1 MKLKELVIFGGL
13 ASKAEAMAHKQIIPE
28 DTVLVSVVSP
38 SGLPVTPLCFVP
50 IGKSLLKEIQ
60 DILDAEDV
68 DFEPLQV
75 KPREVSPLDVVQA
88 TDLESP
94 EPEIEE
100 VVVETNVADTVTEL
114 ESVLNPDSIETIE
127 IDIVNTP
134 TPKPAKKKKEKT
146 NG

>member
-50 IGKSLLKEIQ
+50 IGRSLLKEIQ
-60 DILDAEDV
+60 EVLDAEDV

-75 KPREVSPLDVVQA
+75 KPRDISPLDVVQA

-94 EPEIEE
+94 EPEIKEVIEETVVLTASKSEPDPEPITEAIVEE
-100 VVVETNVADTVTEL
+100 V
-114 ESVLNPDSIETIE
+114 
-127 IDIVNTP
+127 
-134 TPKPAKKKKEKT
+134 KPAPTRKKKEKT

>member
-28 DTVLVSVVSP
+28 ETVLVSVVSP

-50 IGKSLLKEIQ
+50 IGRSLLKEIQ
-60 DILDAEDV
+60 DVLDAEDV

-75 KPREVSPLDVVQA
+75 KLREISPLDVVQA

-100 VVVETNVADTVTEL
+100 VVEPEPEPITEVIVEAL
-114 ESVLNPDSIETIE
+114 
-127 IDIVNTP
+127 
-134 TPKPAKKKKEKT
+134 KPVKVKKEKT

>member
-60 DILDAEDV
+60 DVLDAEDV

-75 KPREVSPLDVVQA
+75 KPRDISPLDVVQA

-100 VVVETNVADTVTEL
+100 VIEETVVLTASEPEPDPEPITEVVVEEVKTAR
-114 ESVLNPDSIETIE
+114 
-127 IDIVNTP
+127 
-134 TPKPAKKKKEKT
+134 KKREKT

>member
-60 DILDAEDV
+60 DVLDAEDI

-94 EPEIEE
+94 EPLVDEIVEE
-100 VVVETNVADTVTEL
+100 MDVAEL

-134 TPKPAKKKKEKT
+134 TPKPVKAKKEKT

>member
-1 MKLKELVIFGGL
+1 
-13 ASKAEAMAHKQIIPE
+13 MAHKQIIPE
-28 DTVLVSVVSP
+28 DTVLVSIISP
-38 SGLPVTPLCFVP
+38 TGLPVTPLCFVP

-60 DILDAEDV
+60 DVLDAEDV

-75 KPREVSPLDVVQA
+75 KPREMSPLDVVQA

-100 VVVETNVADTVTEL
+100 VIEETVVLTASEPEPDPEPITEVVVK
-114 ESVLNPDSIETIE
+114 EVKT
-127 IDIVNTP
+127 
-134 TPKPAKKKKEKT
+134 ARKKKEKT

>member
-13 ASKAEAMAHKQIIPE
+13 VSRAEAMAHKQIIPE

-50 IGKSLLKEIQ
+50 IGRSLLKEIQ
-60 DILDAEDV
+60 DVLDAEDV

-75 KPREVSPLDVVQA
+75 KPRDISPLDVVQA

-100 VVVETNVADTVTEL
+100 VVEPEPEPITEVIVEEVKTAR
-114 ESVLNPDSIETIE
+114 
-127 IDIVNTP
+127 
-134 TPKPAKKKKEKT
+134 KKREKT

>member
-1 MKLKELVIFGGL
+1 LKLQQENKMKLKELVIFGGL
-13 ASKAEAMAHKQIIPE
+13 TSKAEAMAHSRIIPE

-38 SGLPVTPLCFVP
+38 TGLPVTPLCFVP

-60 DILDAEDV
+60 DVLDAEDI

-75 KPREVSPLDVVQA
+75 KPREISPLDVVQA

-100 VVVETNVADTVTEL
+100 ISLAPSDPVPVPQETETTSVVVDTQ
-114 ESVLNPDSIETIE
+114 
-127 IDIVNTP
+127 
-134 TPKPAKKKKEKT
+134 KPIKKKKEKL
-146 NG
+146 NGGDE

>member
-38 SGLPVTPLCFVP
+38 TGLPVTPLCFVP

-60 DILDAEDV
+60 DVLDAEDV

-75 KPREVSPLDVVQA
+75 KPRDISPLDVVQA

-100 VVVETNVADTVTEL
+100 VIEETVVLTASEPE
-114 ESVLNPDSIETIE
+114 PDPEPITTTIVE
-127 IDIVNTP
+127 EA
-134 TPKPAKKKKEKT
+134 PKPAKKKKEKT

>member
-13 ASKAEAMAHKQIIPE
+13 ASKAEAMAHSRIIPE

-38 SGLPVTPLCFVP
+38 TGLPVTPLCFVP

-60 DILDAEDV
+60 DVLDAEDI

-75 KPREVSPLDVVQA
+75 KPRDISPLDVVQA

-94 EPEIEE
+94 EPEPIEIITLAPSDP
-100 VVVETNVADTVTEL
+100 VPVPQ
-114 ESVLNPDSIETIE
+114 ESTSMPDVIETQ
-127 IDIVNTP
+127 
-134 TPKPAKKKKEKT
+134 KPIKKKKEKL
-146 NG
+146 NGGDE

>member
-28 DTVLVSVVSP
+28 ETVLVSVVSP

-50 IGKSLLKEIQ
+50 IGRSLLKEIQ
-60 DILDAEDV
+60 DVLDAEDV

-75 KPREVSPLDVVQA
+75 KLREISPLDVVQA

-100 VVVETNVADTVTEL
+100 VVEPEPEPITEVIVEA
-114 ESVLNPDSIETIE
+114 
-127 IDIVNTP
+127 
-134 TPKPAKKKKEKT
+134 PKPIKVKKEKT

>member
-13 ASKAEAMAHKQIIPE
+13 VSRAEAMAHKQIIPE

-38 SGLPVTPLCFVP
+38 TGLPVTPLCFVP
-50 IGKSLLKEIQ
+50 IGRSLLKEIQ
-60 DILDAEDV
+60 DVLDAEDV

-75 KPREVSPLDVVQA
+75 KLRDISPLDVVQA

-100 VVVETNVADTVTEL
+100 VVEPEPEPITEVIVEA
-114 ESVLNPDSIETIE
+114 
-127 IDIVNTP
+127 
-134 TPKPAKKKKEKT
+134 PKPVKVKKEKT

>member
-50 IGKSLLKEIQ
+50 IGRSLLKEIQ
-60 DILDAEDV
+60 DVLDAEDV

-75 KPREVSPLDVVQA
+75 KLREISPLDVVQA

-100 VVVETNVADTVTEL
+100 VVEPEPEPITEVIVEA
-114 ESVLNPDSIETIE
+114 
-127 IDIVNTP
+127 
-134 TPKPAKKKKEKT
+134 PKPAKAKKEKT

>member
-13 ASKAEAMAHKQIIPE
+13 VSRAEAMAHKQIIPE

-50 IGKSLLKEIQ
+50 IGRSLLKEIQ
-60 DILDAEDV
+60 DVLDAEDV

-75 KPREVSPLDVVQA
+75 KPRDISPLDVVQA

-100 VVVETNVADTVTEL
+100 VVEPEPEPITE
-114 ESVLNPDSIETIE
+114 VVIEEVKT
-127 IDIVNTP
+127 
-134 TPKPAKKKKEKT
+134 ARKKKEKT

>member
-50 IGKSLLKEIQ
+50 IGRSLLKEIQ
-60 DILDAEDV
+60 DVLDAEDV

-75 KPREVSPLDVVQA
+75 KLREISPLDVVQA
-88 TDLESP
+88 TDLKSP

-100 VVVETNVADTVTEL
+100 VVEPEPEPITEVIVEA
-114 ESVLNPDSIETIE
+114 
-127 IDIVNTP
+127 
-134 TPKPAKKKKEKT
+134 PKPIKVKKEKT

>member
-50 IGKSLLKEIQ
+50 IGRSLLKEIQ
-60 DILDAEDV
+60 DVLDAEDV

-100 VVVETNVADTVTEL
+100 VIEETVILTASEPEPDPEPITTVIVE
-114 ESVLNPDSIETIE
+114 ET
-127 IDIVNTP
+127 
-134 TPKPAKKKKEKT
+134 KPAPTRKKKEKT

>member
-50 IGKSLLKEIQ
+50 IGRSLLKEIQ
-60 DILDAEDV
+60 DVLDAEDV

-75 KPREVSPLDVVQA
+75 KLREISPLDVVQA

-100 VVVETNVADTVTEL
+100 VVETE
-114 ESVLNPDSIETIE
+114 PETITE
-127 IDIVNTP
+127 VIVEA
-134 TPKPAKKKKEKT
+134 PKPVKVKKEKT

>member
-13 ASKAEAMAHKQIIPE
+13 TSKAEAMAHSQIIPE

-50 IGKSLLKEIQ
+50 IGASLLKEIQ

-75 KPREVSPLDVVQA
+75 KPREISSLDIVQA

-94 EPEIEE
+94 EPIEVITLAPSEPVTITQEIVSTS
-100 VVVETNVADTVTEL
+100 VV
-114 ESVLNPDSIETIE
+114 IETQK
-127 IDIVNTP
+127 P
-134 TPKPAKKKKEKT
+134 TKKKKEKL
-146 NG
+146 NGGDE

>member
-13 ASKAEAMAHKQIIPE
+13 VSRAEAMAHKQIIPE
-28 DTVLVSVVSP
+28 DTVLVSIVSP
-38 SGLPVTPLCFVP
+38 TGLPVTPLCFVP
-50 IGKSLLKEIQ
+50 IGRSLLKEIQ
-60 DILDAEDV
+60 DVLDAEDV

-75 KPREVSPLDVVQA
+75 KLREISPLDVVQA

-100 VVVETNVADTVTEL
+100 VVEPESEPITEVIVEA
-114 ESVLNPDSIETIE
+114 
-127 IDIVNTP
+127 
-134 TPKPAKKKKEKT
+134 PKPVKVKKEKT

>member
-13 ASKAEAMAHKQIIPE
+13 ESKAEAMAHKQIIPE

-60 DILDAEDV
+60 DVLDAEDV

-75 KPREVSPLDVVQA
+75 KPRALSPLDVVQA

-94 EPEIEE
+94 KPLVDEIVEEMDIAEPEPIVEAIIEE
-100 VVVETNVADTVTEL
+100 A
-114 ESVLNPDSIETIE
+114 
-127 IDIVNTP
+127 
-134 TPKPAKKKKEKT
+134 PKPTRKKKEKA

>member
-13 ASKAEAMAHKQIIPE
+13 VSRAEAMAHKQIIPE

-38 SGLPVTPLCFVP
+38 TGLPVTPLCFVP
-50 IGKSLLKEIQ
+50 IGRSLLKEIQ
-60 DILDAEDV
+60 EVLDAEDV

-75 KPREVSPLDVVQA
+75 KLREISPLDVVQA

-100 VVVETNVADTVTEL
+100 VVEPEPEPITEVIVEA
-114 ESVLNPDSIETIE
+114 
-127 IDIVNTP
+127 
-134 TPKPAKKKKEKT
+134 PKPVKVKKEKT

>member
-1 MKLKELVIFGGL
+1 
-13 ASKAEAMAHKQIIPE
+13 MAHKQIIPE

-38 SGLPVTPLCFVP
+38 TGLPVTPLCFVP
-50 IGKSLLKEIQ
+50 IGRSLLKEIQ
-60 DILDAEDV
+60 EVLDAEDV

-75 KPREVSPLDVVQA
+75 KLREISPLDVVQA

-100 VVVETNVADTVTEL
+100 VVEPEPEPITEVIVEA
-114 ESVLNPDSIETIE
+114 
-127 IDIVNTP
+127 
-134 TPKPAKKKKEKT
+134 PKPVKVKKEKT

>member
-50 IGKSLLKEIQ
+50 IGRSLLKEIQ
-60 DILDAEDV
+60 DVLDAEDV

-100 VVVETNVADTVTEL
+100 VIEETVVLTASKPE
-114 ESVLNPDSIETIE
+114 PDPEPITTA
-127 IDIVNTP
+127 IVEEVKT
-134 TPKPAKKKKEKT
+134 ARKKKEKT

>member
-13 ASKAEAMAHKQIIPE
+13 VSRAEAMAHKQIIPE

-38 SGLPVTPLCFVP
+38 TGLPVTPLCFVP
-50 IGKSLLKEIQ
+50 IGRSLLKEIQ
-60 DILDAEDV
+60 EVLDAEDV

-75 KPREVSPLDVVQA
+75 KPRDISPLDIVQA

-100 VVVETNVADTVTEL
+100 VIEETVVLTASKPEPDPEPITE
-114 ESVLNPDSIETIE
+114 V
-127 IDIVNTP
+127 IVEA
-134 TPKPAKKKKEKT
+134 PKPAKVKKEKT

>member
-50 IGKSLLKEIQ
+50 IGRSLLKEIQ
-60 DILDAEDV
+60 DVLDAEDV

-75 KPREVSPLDVVQA
+75 KLREISPLDVVQA

-100 VVVETNVADTVTEL
+100 VVEPEPEPITEVIVEA
-114 ESVLNPDSIETIE
+114 
-127 IDIVNTP
+127 
-134 TPKPAKKKKEKT
+134 PKPVKVKKEKT

>member
-50 IGKSLLKEIQ
+50 IGRSLLKEIQ
-60 DILDAEDV
+60 DVLDAEDV

-75 KPREVSPLDVVQA
+75 KLREISPLDIVQA

-100 VVVETNVADTVTEL
+100 VVEP
-114 ESVLNPDSIETIE
+114 ES
-127 IDIVNTP
+127 
-134 TPKPAKKKKEKT
+134 KPVKVKKEKT

>member
-50 IGKSLLKEIQ
+50 IGRSLLKEIQ
-60 DILDAEDV
+60 DVLDAEDV

-75 KPREVSPLDVVQA
+75 KLREISPLDVVQA

-100 VVVETNVADTVTEL
+100 VVEPE
-114 ESVLNPDSIETIE
+114 PETITE
-127 IDIVNTP
+127 VVVEAL
-134 TPKPAKKKKEKT
+134 KPIKPKKEKT